1 MARIRTIKP
10 DFFKDEEISEMP
22 VVTRL
27 LFIGLWTLADREG
40 RIADRPKRIKA
51 EIFPYDKVDI
61 EKCLNDLSKVGF
73 IHRYEAQETN
83 VIQIKSFLRHQIPGR
98 DEPQSELPAPDGSK
112 NEYIKP
118 PNETVRNRI
127 YQRDNY
133 ICAYCNEDLSN
144 KSRSRCL
151 DHVIPYSK
159 GGSNHES
166 NLVTSC
172 KRCNMQ
178 KGCRTPEE
186 AGMKHPVN
194 PPLTDNYLPVNGF
207 VSGKEKEGERKG
219 KGRGIRNGASPPD
232 GVFEKLDLK
241 IPFSESFTDHWI
253 KWKDFKKKEHRFFF
267 KSVHSE
273 QEALNV
279 LVKLSD
285 GIEETAIDIIQQ
297 SIANGWKGLFALKHE
312 HGKGKNGS
320 PGSSE
325 KLGRS
330 ERNDIA
336 RANY

>member
-10 DFFKDEEISEMP
+10 SFFKNEDLADVPMSA
-22 VVTRL
+22 RL
-27 LFIGLWTLADREG
+27 LFIGLWCLSDKEG
-40 RIADRPKRIKA
+40 RLEDRPKRIKA
-51 EIFPYDKVDI
+51 ELFPYDSI
-61 EKCLNDLSKVGF
+61 EIDQQLSRLQSAGF
-73 IHRYEAQETN
+73 IIRYEVGELK
-83 VIQIKSFLRHQIPGR
+83 VIQIINFSKHQRITGT
-98 DEPQSELPAPDGSK
+98 EATSESDLPEFVGNNKETTRKHSGNTLDDRKG
-112 NEYIKP
+112 YI
-118 PNETVRNRI
+118 
-127 YQRDNY
+127 
-133 ICAYCNEDLSN
+133 
-144 KSRSRCL
+144 
-151 DHVIPYSK
+151 
-159 GGSNHES
+159 
-166 NLVTSC
+166 
-172 KRCNMQ
+172 
-178 KGCRTPEE
+178 
-186 AGMKHPVN
+186 
-194 PPLTDNYLPVNGF
+194 
-207 VSGKEKEGERKG
+207 GKEGKEYKE
-219 KGRGIRNGASPPD
+219 RNGASPPD

-330 ERNDIA
+330 ERNDRA
-336 RANY
+336 RAEY